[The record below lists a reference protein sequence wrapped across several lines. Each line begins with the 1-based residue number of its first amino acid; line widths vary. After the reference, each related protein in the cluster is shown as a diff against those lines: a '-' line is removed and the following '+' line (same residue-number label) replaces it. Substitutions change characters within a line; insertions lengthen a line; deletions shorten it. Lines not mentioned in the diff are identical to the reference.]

1 MRTGKDELMFA
12 RKPRIVLAD
21 DEIHIRYLIRNV
33 MLAEGYEVAGE
44 VNNGEDA
51 VAMYREVRPDLI
63 VMDINLPLK
72 TGDVVLADILGEFP
86 DAKVVMLTMVA
97 SRCPGRAILA
107 AYDQAAYWREQGRC
121 VISGFHSAVEEECLR
136 ILLRGKQPI
145 IICLA
150 RAMYSKIP
158 PEWQKPLVENRLLI
172 LSAFPSEK
180 RVTADLAQRRNELVA
195 ALAEEVYFVHIV
207 AQGHTAHLAKRVAEW
222 DIRSVSCDHR

>member
-1 MRTGKDELMFA
+1 MSFISITSSDY
-12 RKPRIVLAD
+12 PDIVRERLGSSAPSLICSEGNLDLLA
-21 DEIHIRYLIRNV
+21 
-33 MLAEGYEVAGE
+33 
-44 VNNGEDA
+44 
-51 VAMYREVRPDLI
+51 
-63 VMDINLPLK
+63 LPK
-72 TGDVVLADILGEFP
+72 TALFCS
-86 DAKVVMLTMVA
+86 

-172 LSAFPSEK
+172 LSVFPSEK
-180 RVTADLAQRRNELVA
+180 RVAADLAQRRNELVA